1 MSDNYNQRIEK
12 VERMTAPLSK
22 GEIIVLNDANFYS
35 QILKHEMMVV
45 DFWAP
50 WCGTCTQVSP
60 VIEELA
66 REYSGKVAFGK
77 LNVDD
82 NPLISDTYCIDNIPA
97 ILMFKRGRQVG
108 QLVGEVQKAY
118 IESKLKQSLENES
131 DYQ

>member
-1 MSDNYNQRIEK
+1 
-12 VERMTAPLSK
+12 MTAPLPK
-22 GEIIVLNDANFYS
+22 GETIVLNDANFYS